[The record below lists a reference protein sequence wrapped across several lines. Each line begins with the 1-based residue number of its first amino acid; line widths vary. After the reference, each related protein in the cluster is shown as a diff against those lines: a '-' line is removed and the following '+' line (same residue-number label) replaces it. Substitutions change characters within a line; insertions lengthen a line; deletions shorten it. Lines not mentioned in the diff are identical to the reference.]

1 MCCNVAHMNSAN
13 MQFTDYDVDGRRD
26 GGDAVVF
33 SSELSEVLTQELDGA
48 SAALGVSAEDILL
61 AALGRAIQRTI
72 GEGEA
77 AVDLPGH
84 GHAMYPVRLACVG
97 AQRTDATEM
106 LAGVHHMVAAV
117 SLRRTVH
124 GVPDDPRAQ
133 PLSDIL
139 FAYDTSEP
147 ARLGHPLELC
157 VYRRGDVLA
166 LDWWYDAPSFDPYTI
181 EELSEQL
188 PYALIELT
196 SEAAAPLRAGA
207 ELAMAH

>member
-1 MCCNVAHMNSAN
+1 MKSAN
-13 MQFTDYDVDGRRD
+13 LQITDYDVDGRRD
-26 GGDAVVF
+26 GSDAVVF

-48 SAALGVSAEDILL
+48 SAALGVSADDILL

-84 GHAMYPVRLACVG
+84 GHAMYPVKLACVG
-97 AQRTDATEM
+97 PQRMDATEM
-106 LAGVHHMVAAV
+106 LASVHHMVAAV

-124 GVPDDPRAQ
+124 GVPADPHAQ

-139 FAYDTSEP
+139 FAYDASEP
-147 ARLGHPLELC
+147 ARLGHALELC
-157 VYRRGDVLA
+157 AYRRDGVLA
-166 LDWWYDAPSFDPYTI
+166 LDWWYDAPSFEGYTI

-196 SEAAAPLRAGA
+196 SESAAPLLAGA

>member
-1 MCCNVAHMNSAN
+1 MKSAN
-13 MQFTDYDVDGRRD
+13 LQITDYDVAGRRD
-26 GGDAVVF
+26 GRDAAVF
-33 SSELSEVLTQELDGA
+33 STELSEVLTQELHGA
-48 SAALGVSAEDILL
+48 SVALGVSADDILL

-84 GHAMYPVRLACVG
+84 GHAMYPVKLACVG
-97 AQRTDATEM
+97 PERTDATEM

-117 SLRRTVH
+117 SLRRTVN
-124 GVPDDPRAQ
+124 GVPDDPHAQ

-139 FAYDTSEP
+139 FAYDSSEP

-157 VYRRGDVLA
+157 AYRRGEVLA
-166 LDWWYDAPSFDPYTI
+166 LDWWYDAPSFEGYTI

-196 SEAAAPLRAGA
+196 SEAAKPMLAGPQ
-207 ELAMAH
+207 LAMAH